1 MRLRR
6 LFPRGVPRPPMVG
19 LVMAL
24 VALGLLALWWLWLG
38 GPNAGTLHKHLP
50 TEKVVGVPERSAL
63 KPLPAVVGAIS
74 AFDRS
79 VVDELLRTRP
89 STRPLRGAL
98 RIALAGVRWDDAQ
111 GRPFVRADRIS
122 GRLAL
127 AELLRGNGVVSGV
140 DAVAPHVFLYR
151 TAGDTLWNYEHVL
164 AAFLGPG
171 PPGQPARKPGTEPL
185 VEVRGLT
192 VHDGDVTI
200 VQPASARQ
208 PSYQMRFLA
217 LQAAVPRITFSAPH
231 LAAPIVEVAQG
242 SAVMERP
249 DLHWH
254 LPFTAR
260 AATVTFPSDGTHF
273 TIAELAFGRTRLTDI
288 AGLYDSSLPGLGV
301 KASGDAPAFELADV
315 KTFAPTLDLAGAGA
329 FAWRI
334 EPTADNGV
342 LAALTRVRFASGGSR
357 VAGAVT
363 FTALGDTARPTLE
376 SADVK
381 LQPLQLAFLERVS
394 GQKLPYDG
402 DLTGTV
408 TGARGDIHFDV
419 TGHLTAPGAPPFTV
433 GLVGGARFAPAGVT
447 LRTLVANLKSVPLA
461 ALRPVV
467 PGVPL
472 RGTVSGEVRV
482 TGPPREAP
490 LRLDVRLELAAGV
503 ALVTGTL
510 DLTRATPSYDVA
522 GRLLG
527 VRLRDVVAAD
537 LPPVSVTGAFTARGT
552 GFAPA
557 TATSSFSL
565 HGRFSGWRA
574 GPADVVA
581 LRGSVAGG
589 VLRLDTLGARLATA
603 TLAAG
608 GVWPYSAPGT
618 GAIAYRV
625 DVGDLAPF
633 APYLPLGA
641 GTTAAGA
648 VHLAGTAG
656 GTLQAPHF
664 QGRLTLAGVQAD
676 GWTAQEASGSYDL
689 QLGAT
694 TPRIGVELQGR
705 GIGTP
710 NAGAF
715 ATLTA
720 SVRLQSPALSLTLD
734 GRRPDGGLVQLT
746 ADGSVPATGPRAVT
760 VQRLLADVGKRRW
773 QLMQPAVVRWAAAG
787 DTVTVQNLVVQEQA
801 GPGRLAL
808 NGTLLPA
815 DASDYRVQANAIP
828 VADFYQLTG
837 QPSPVTGLLYA
848 NGEVHGPAAAPLV
861 NGTFRLDSGSVQ
873 GVKLTQLQG
882 TLTYRAGRLTADAR
896 ALLAQGGG
904 MRASAA
910 LPLAL
915 TLGLPPAGRLLP
927 TGSVEGT
934 LVADTVPLALLASVA
949 PDVTDVSGVFSASMS
964 LTGTSEQ
971 PALAG
976 TAVLR
981 GGALT
986 VRAARQHYSE
996 ISGTLTL
1003 RDRRILV
1010 DSVRVR
1016 SDGLALLT
1024 GSVEFPELRN
1034 PLANLTMSFNRFR
1047 PLGTADKPQA
1057 AAWGQ
1062 LAVTGPLLGP
1072 TIRGDLR
1079 LDDGNLLIP
1088 AGGSGDIVTEP
1099 GVLGAAELAP
1109 TPGQEAVPAAPLSN
1123 RLVLQGVRLTA
1134 GPNLW
1139 FEVPNARVQLSGTLT
1154 VDKAPDGPMNIVGT
1168 LEGRRGT
1175 YTVVAGLL
1183 VRRLDVTQARIRFL
1197 GTGDLN
1203 PEIDAVAT
1211 KTILDPQAR
1220 PIDIQARVT
1229 GTLDNPQL
1237 ALSTAQGLQIPQSEL
1252 LSFLVFGQP
1261 SFALGG
1267 TGVGQSLLQQTVFGG
1282 ITEVASMQLQ
1292 QSLMA
1297 SGLPLDIFEIQ
1308 PSQQG
1313 FKGSNLVVGRELAP
1327 DVFLTVQ
1334 TAIGVLFGNT
1344 GQTTG
1349 FPIGMRLEWRMT
1361 PRLTSTLG
1369 YEPITPV
1376 TTLHGFFTTIPQ
1388 QLRQDKQWTLELRRR
1403 WTY

>member
-1 MRLRR
+1 MR
-6 LFPRGVPRPPMVG
+6 FPWWSRGAPRPATVG
-19 LVMAL
+19 LIMAL
-24 VALGLLALWWLWLG
+24 VALVLLAVWWLWSG

-50 TEKVVGVPERSAL
+50 TGKVTGVPERSAL
-63 KPLPAVVGAIS
+63 KPLPALLGPIS
-74 AFDRS
+74 GFDRS
-79 VVDELLRTRP
+79 VAEELLRTRP
-89 STRPLRGAL
+89 STRALRGAL
-98 RIALAGVRWDDAQ
+98 RIALERVAWDDPN
-111 GRPFVRADRIS
+111 GRPFLRADRVT
-122 GRLAL
+122 GAL
-127 AELLRGNGVVSGV
+127 DLTALLHGNGVVSGV

-151 TAGDTLWNYEHVL
+151 TAGDTLWNYQHVL
-164 AAFLGPG
+164 WAFLAPS

-192 VHDGDVTI
+192 VHDGDATI

-208 PSYQMRFLA
+208 ASFELHFPA
-217 LQAAVPRITFSAPH
+217 IQATLPRITFSAPH
-231 LAAPIVEVAQG
+231 LSAPIVEVAQG
-242 SAVMERP
+242 CTVMERP

-260 AATVTFPSDGTHF
+260 DATITFPSDATHF
-273 TIAELAFGRTRLTDI
+273 TIAALEFGHTRLTDI
-288 AGLYDSSLPGLGV
+288 AGLYDSTLPGLGV
-301 KASGDAPAFELADV
+301 QASGDAPAFELADV
-315 KTFAPTLDLAGAGA
+315 KTFAPRLDLAGAGA

-334 EPTADNGV
+334 EPTPDNGV
-342 LAALTRVRFASGGSR
+342 RGELTGLRFASGGSA

-376 SADVK
+376 SADVR
-381 LQPLQLAFLERVS
+381 LRPLQLAFLERVS
-394 GQKLPYDG
+394 GQKLPYAG
-402 DLTGTV
+402 DVTGTV
-408 TGARGDIHFDV
+408 TGTHGDIHFDL
-419 TGHLTAPGAPPFTV
+419 TGHLTAPGVAPFTV
-433 GLVGGARFAPAGVT
+433 GLVGGAGSAPAGVT
-447 LRTLVANLKSVPLA
+447 LRSLVADLKSVPLA

-472 RGTVSGEVRV
+472 RGAVSGQVRV

-490 LRLDVRLELAAGV
+490 LQLNVRLELPAGV

-510 DLTRATPSYDVA
+510 DLTRATPAYDVS

-527 VRLRDVVAAD
+527 VRLRDVVAAN
-537 LPPVSVTGAFTARGT
+537 LPPVTVTGGFTARGA
-552 GFAPA
+552 GFTPA
-557 TATSSFSL
+557 TASSSFTL
-565 HGRFSGWRA
+565 HGRFAGWRA
-574 GPADVVA
+574 GPTDVVA
-581 LRGSVAGG
+581 LQGSVAGG
-589 VLRLDTLGARLATA
+589 VLRLDTLGGRLATM

-608 GVWPYSAPGT
+608 GVWPFSAPGT

-625 DVGDLAPF
+625 DVSDLEPF
-633 APYLPLGA
+633 APYLPVGA
-641 GTTAAGA
+641 GATAAGA

-664 QGRLTLAGVQAD
+664 DGRMALAGVQAD
-676 GWTAQEASGSYDL
+676 GWTAQDASGSYDL

-694 TPRIGVELQGR
+694 TPRIALELQGR

-715 ATLTA
+715 ATLNA
-720 SVRLQSPALSLTLD
+720 SVRLQSPALAVTLD
-734 GRRPDGGLVQLT
+734 GRRPDGGLVQL
-746 ADGSVPATGPRAVT
+746 AANGSVPTSGPRVVT
-760 VQRLLADVGKRRW
+760 LQRLLADVGKRRW
-773 QLMQPAVVRWAAAG
+773 QLVQPAVVRWASAG

-815 DASDYRVQANAIP
+815 DASDYRVEANAIP

-837 QPSPVTGLLYA
+837 QPSPVTGLLFA
-848 NGEVHGPAAAPLV
+848 NAQVHGPAASPLV
-861 NGTFRLDSGSVQ
+861 DGTFRLDSGTVQ

-904 MRASAA
+904 MTASAA

-915 TLGLPPAGRLLP
+915 TLGLPPGGRLLP
-927 TGSVEGT
+927 TGSVVGS
-934 LVADTVPLALLASVA
+934 LVADTMPLALLASVT
-949 PDVTDVSGVFSASMS
+949 PDVTNVSGVFSASMS
-964 LTGTSEQ
+964 LSGTSEQ
-971 PALAG
+971 PVLAG
-976 TAVLR
+976 TALLR

-986 VRAARQHYSE
+986 VRAARQHYSD

-1024 GSVEFPELRN
+1024 GTVEFPELRN
-1034 PLANLTMSFNRFR
+1034 PLANLTMTFNRFR

-1079 LDDGNLLIP
+1079 LDEGNLLIP
-1088 AGGSGDIVTEP
+1088 AGGSGDIVTDP
-1099 GVLGAAELAP
+1099 GLLGAAALAP

-1154 VDKAPDGPMNIVGT
+1154 VDKAPDAPMNIVGT
-1168 LEGRRGT
+1168 LEGQRGT

-1237 ALSTAQGLQIPQSEL
+1237 ALSTSEGLQIPQSEL

-1261 SFALGG
+1261 SFALGQ

-1308 PSQQG
+1308 QSQQG

-1344 GQTTG
+1344 GQATG
-1349 FPIGMRLEWRMT
+1349 FPIGFRLEWRMT
-1361 PRLTSTLG
+1361 PRLTGTLG
-1369 YEPITPV
+1369 YELITPA